1 MRTLLSSSTRALAR
15 PVAVLLTSGFMSGL
29 VERQP
34 DSAAPRPAGSHGFGT
49 IERFV
54 PQRERAKRRA
64 VLLVGLG
71 AVAVLLVLAAL
82 ILR

>member
-1 MRTLLSSSTRALAR
+1 MRTLISSPTRALAR

-29 VERQP
+29 IERQP
-34 DSAAPRPAGSHGFGT
+34 DMAAPRPGGSQGFGT

-64 VLLVGLG
+64 LLLVGLG
-71 AVAVLLVLAAL
+71 AIAVLLLLAAL

>member
-1 MRTLLSSSTRALAR
+1 
-15 PVAVLLTSGFMSGL
+15 MSGA

-34 DSAAPRPAGSHGFGT
+34 DVAAPQTAQSDGFGT

-64 VLLVGLG
+64 VLLAGLG
-71 AVAVLLVLAAL
+71 AVAALLVLAAL